1 MLRYLRE
8 NTGNWIIKI
17 FLGIIVIVFVFLGV
31 GSFGSKRN
39 DSVATINDKPI
50 TIKEY
55 QHAYKALIDQM
66 RARFGKDLNE
76 DILKTLNVK
85 QQALEA
91 LIEQKLLLAE
101 ADRLK
106 IVVSEKELSESLLS
120 VQEFLLDGRFN
131 MAQYKKVLGRNSL
144 NPEIYEQLQI
154 EALRQQKVRNLIL
167 NAVNISTLEAK
178 NWYRFQQTKTALY
191 YVVIDP
197 ASYKDVKVTD
207 KDIQK
212 YYDENKAKYQS
223 EEKVKAA
230 YLKFSP
236 EDHKDKVR
244 VTDAQIKDYYEQ
256 YADEF
261 KTPEK
266 IEARHILVK
275 VAQDAEDKDIND
287 ALKKANQIYE
297 KAVSG
302 EDFEMLA
309 KTYSEGPSKATGGY
323 LGTFE
328 KAAMV
333 KPFSDT
339 AFSMKAGEISAPV
352 RTMFGWHIIK
362 VEQKIAAETTSLKKA
377 SETIRKKLENQER
390 QSIAYYEAGDAFDA
404 VIDGDDLDQVALI
417 AGKSISTTEA
427 FSKTGESLNIDDP
440 TGFAKAAFD
449 LSVGNISDVV
459 QFGQSFYIIK
469 LVERKEPE
477 VHALERI
484 KDKVRKDVALNLQRK
499 TAKINAEKFLSHAL
513 KSNSIF
519 DVAKENDL
527 QLQSTQLV
535 TRNSQIDGIP
545 NSFDVVKAGFTLDED
560 HLVYPK
566 LIETSSGYVIIQFKE
581 RQLPTEDQINDNIS
595 DVKNELNRRKRSQ
608 NYRAWVSE
616 LKSKYKITYNTKL
629 LN

>member
-39 DSVATINDKPI
+39 DSVATINDEPI
-50 TIKEY
+50 TLKEH
-55 QHAYKALIDQM
+55 QHAHKALIDQM
-66 RARFGKDLNE
+66 RARFGENLNE
-76 DILKTLNVK
+76 DILKALK

-106 IVVSEKELSESLLS
+106 IIVSEKELSDSLLS

-154 EALRQQKVRNLIL
+154 EALRQQKVRDLIL

-178 NWYRFQQTKTALY
+178 NWCLFQQTKTSLD

-207 KDIQK
+207 EDIQK
-212 YYDENKAKYQS
+212 YYDENKIKYQS

-230 YLKFSP
+230 YLKFSS
-236 EDHKDKVR
+236 EDHKEKAK
-244 VTDAQIKDYYEQ
+244 VTDAHIKDYYEQ

-266 IEARHILVK
+266 IEARHILIK
-275 VAQDAEDKDIND
+275 VDQNAEDQDVDD
-287 ALKKANQIYE
+287 ALKKANQIYK

-309 KTYSEGPSKATGGY
+309 KTYSEGPSKSTGGY

-333 KPFSDT
+333 KPFSDA
-339 AFSMKAGEISAPV
+339 AFSMKAGEISDPV

-362 VEQKIAAETTSLKKA
+362 VEQKIAAAITSLEKA

-390 QSIAYYEAGDAFDA
+390 QNIAYYEAGDAFDA

-417 AGKSISTTEA
+417 TDKSISTTEA
-427 FSKTGESLNIDDP
+427 FSKTGESLNIEDP
-440 TGFAKAAFD
+440 EGFAKVAFD
-449 LSVGNISDVV
+449 LRVGTISDVV

-477 VHALERI
+477 IQPLNRV
-484 KDKVRKDVALNLQRK
+484 KDKVRKDLALNLQK
-499 TAKINAEKFLSHAL
+499 KAAKADAEKFLSHAV
-513 KSNSIF
+513 KSNSILN
-519 DVAKENDL
+519 VAKENDL
-527 QLQSTQLV
+527 QLQSTQLF

-545 NSFDVVKAGFTLDED
+545 NSFDVVKAGFTLDEN
-560 HLVYPK
+560 HLVHPEI
-566 LIETSSGYVIIQFKE
+566 IETSSGYVIIQFKE

-595 DVKNELNRRKRSQ
+595 DVKNELNWRKQSQ
-608 NYRAWVSE
+608 NYRAWISE